1 MSVLSD
7 SIPASQTSQEQ
18 DTSVGMCIQYY
29 MQASVL
35 GLSFFLS
42 SIEVY
47 PTPNLG
53 SFGRY
58 KWTSPSNI
66 NLFTLV
72 TAFLGDRWCLQNET
86 CLNASGGWTNSSP
99 VISGNVLTLTV
110 CLPRCFTNHE
120 AGICSLPGGLAAEG
134 SFECAFQLKGVTS
147 PQALP
152 FWLWIWLISLWMVT
166 VGSILS
172 PYQVLGQLCMVPL

>member
-1 MSVLSD
+1 MSVLPD

-18 DTSVGMCIQYY
+18 DTSVGICFQDY

-42 SIEVY
+42 SIEVC

-53 SFGRY
+53 SFGRC
-58 KWTSPSNI
+58 KWTSPPNI

-99 VISGNVLTLTV
+99 VIGGNVLTLTV
-110 CLPRCFTNHE
+110 CLPRSFTNHE
-120 AGICSLPGGLAAEG
+120 AGIGSLPGGLAAEG
-134 SFECAFQLKGVTS
+134 SFECAFQLKGFTS

-152 FWLWIWLISLWMVT
+152 FCLWIWLISPWMVT